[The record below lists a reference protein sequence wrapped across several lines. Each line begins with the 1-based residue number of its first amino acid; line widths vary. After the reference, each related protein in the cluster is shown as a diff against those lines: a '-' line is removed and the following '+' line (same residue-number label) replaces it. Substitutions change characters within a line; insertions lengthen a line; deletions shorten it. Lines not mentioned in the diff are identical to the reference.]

1 MMKKIYILLPVHNRC
16 AVTQKFIECLAAQTY
31 ANYHLVLI
39 NDGSIDGTTQMVQ
52 ARINALTVLEG
63 QGNWWWAGSLQ
74 QGINWLNKNKIEDS
88 DVVMFANDD
97 IVFDVDFLQ
106 KALSILDDLNR
117 TLLLPHLYDEKTGL
131 REETGVHADLKE
143 LSFVKATSLEKI
155 NCLPTR
161 GIFMRMCDLQI
172 IGGFRPHLLPHY
184 LSDYEFTIR
193 AHKKGL
199 KLVTNGEITIQLDKQ
214 QTGFHSLEGLKFFDY
229 LKRLFS
235 KKNVSNPIYWSVFI
249 LMTVPKHHI
258 LPHILKIW
266 CSTVKNLFIKLFAAC
281 KTNCKGGTCS

>member
-1 MMKKIYILLPVHNRC
+1 MKKIYILLPVHNRC

-229 LKRLFS
+229 VKRLFS

-266 CSTVKNLFIKLFAAC
+266 GSTVKNLFIKLFAAC

>member
-1 MMKKIYILLPVHNRC
+1 MKKIYILLPVHNRC

-106 KALSILDDLNR
+106 KAVSILDDLNR

-258 LPHILKIW
+258 LPHILQIW
-266 CSTVKNLFIKLFAAC
+266 GSTVKNLFIKLFAAC